1 MSARQNPDWELGSEA
16 TEALEASTKFYFN
29 ANCTLFLLF
38 LNCCVAA
45 PWLTLC
51 HYWGDSLIHL
61 MLINAFYRFRPEG
74 HRKLTKG
81 TSQVSKGKFRL
92 LFLLNP
98 APFIFMK
105 ESSQRQISFYKVVL
119 ACCSQLLSIWKAWRC
134 YSFRYGKHSKSYA
147 ALLQSW

>member
-1 MSARQNPDWELGSEA
+1 MSARQSPDWELGSEA

-29 ANCTLFLLF
+29 ANCTLFTFFKLLCGCPMINF
-38 LNCCVAA
+38 VPLLRGQPHSPDV
-45 PWLTLC
+45 
-51 HYWGDSLIHL
+51 
-61 MLINAFYRFRPEG
+61 NAFYRFRPEG

-105 ESSQRQISFYKVVL
+105 ESNQRQISFYKVVL
-119 ACCSQLLSIWKAWRC
+119 ACCSQLLSI
-134 YSFRYGKHSKSYA
+134 
-147 ALLQSW
+147 

>member
-1 MSARQNPDWELGSEA
+1 MSARQSPDWELGSEA

-29 ANCTLFLLF
+29 ANCTLFFTLFKLLCGCPMIIF
-38 LNCCVAA
+38 GLLLREQPHSPDV
-45 PWLTLC
+45 
-51 HYWGDSLIHL
+51 
-61 MLINAFYRFRPEG
+61 NAFYRFRPEG

-105 ESSQRQISFYKVVL
+105 ESNQRQISFYKAVL
-119 ACCSQLLSIWKAWRC
+119 ACFSQLLSIRKAWRC